1 MYRQRLEKQSFATI
15 EEYAEDFIAYLS
27 GSRVLF
33 SEKRQCEFFQY
44 VWDAYV
50 ATVNRLIVSA
60 RDKYL
65 ETHSS
70 MSIPLR
76 KELVERI
83 IAEEKTRLQK
93 KPLRKTIPAEFE
105 RDILRKYSDDIDQIA
120 DRLYK
125 PLTASARE
133 QLCSLAPLIFA
144 RDDEIPDLGSGLVV
158 AGFGEQEVFPVV
170 KAYTCHGI
178 LLDRLIYSSNENGSF
193 ESDGGCIVIPYAQT
207 DVVNSF
213 LKGVDF
219 RNLKFLRRYFA
230 VVCRGLSQTFMKA
243 VAVPAKEKGALA
255 SRLQKATE
263 TALANWDERILNH
276 LKEKHHIPLLDAVSV
291 LPKEELAALAEA
303 LVNLTSIKH
312 KVSLRVETVGGPT
325 DVAVISKGD
334 GFVWIRRKRYF
345 DARRNPHLS
354 KNT

>member
-1 MYRQRLEKQSFATI
+1 
-15 EEYAEDFIAYLS
+15 
-27 GSRVLF
+27 
-33 SEKRQCEFFQY
+33 
-44 VWDAYV
+44 
-50 ATVNRLIVSA
+50 
-60 RDKYL
+60 
-65 ETHSS
+65 
-70 MSIPLR
+70 
-76 KELVERI
+76 
-83 IAEEKTRLQK
+83 
-93 KPLRKTIPAEFE
+93 
-105 RDILRKYSDDIDQIA
+105 
-120 DRLYK
+120 
-125 PLTASARE
+125 
-133 QLCSLAPLIFA
+133 
-144 RDDEIPDLGSGLVV
+144 
-158 AGFGEQEVFPVV
+158 
-170 KAYTCHGI
+170 
-178 LLDRLIYSSNENGSF
+178 
-193 ESDGGCIVIPYAQT
+193 VIPYAQT